1 MARESVLDYFW
12 QEFAA
17 IEWATD
23 MALGDLFD
31 VSLWTHKLCAS
42 LCDLHMISQAPRISE
57 YDMNTVA
64 ANILGYVFNIYRCKM
79 DQLNINLEIDQHW
92 VNYETQRD
100 SEILKSIKRLQEIL
114 IANKIMINE
123 ESNRLRQP
131 YTLCRY
137 RADIQSD
144 QDLGYELS
152 CVLQFIAIKTQL
164 TLRQLAF
171 LRLKIINPTLF
182 ERQRVEK
189 IGLFKPADS
198 SASSSE
204 TELEP
209 PAKKPKNKKS
219 MVMKSVSW
227 RHKTYLL

>member
-1 MARESVLDYFW
+1 VGINFIFSENGGESVLDYFW

-23 MALGDLFD
+23 MTLGDMFD
-31 VSLWTHKLCAS
+31 VSLWTHKLCGS
-42 LCDLHMISQAPRISE
+42 LCDLFLTSQSSRPSQ
-57 YDMNTVA
+57 YDLNTVA

-100 SEILKSIKRLQEIL
+100 TEILKHIKRLQEIL
-114 IANKIMINE
+114 IANKIMLNE
-123 ESNRLRQP
+123 GSDRLQRP

-152 CVLQFIAIKTQL
+152 CILQFIAIKTQL

-171 LRLKIINPTLF
+171 LRLKIINPILY

-209 PAKKPKNKKS
+209 PAKKTKN
-219 MVMKSVSW
+219 
-227 RHKTYLL
+227 

>member
-1 MARESVLDYFW
+1 MGIKILYFQKMARESVLDNFW

-17 IEWATD
+17 IEWASD
-23 MALGDLFD
+23 MSLGDLFD

-42 LCDLHMISQAPRISE
+42 LCDLHMISQAPRISQ
-57 YDMNTVA
+57 YDLNTVG
-64 ANILGYVFNIYRCKM
+64 ANILGFVFNIYRCKM
-79 DQLNINLEIDQHW
+79 DQLNLTLEIDDHW
-92 VNYETQRD
+92 VNFETQRD

-114 IANKIMINE
+114 IANKIMSNE
-123 ESNRLRQP
+123 GSDRLRQS

-189 IGLFKPADS
+189 IGLFKPTDS
-198 SASSSE
+198 PTSSPE
-204 TELEP
+204 TEIELP
-209 PAKKPKNKKS
+209 SKKAKK
-219 MVMKSVSW
+219 
-227 RHKTYLL
+227 

>member
-1 MARESVLDYFW
+1 MGINFIFSENGGESVLDYFW

-23 MALGDLFD
+23 MTLGDMFD
-31 VSLWTHKLCAS
+31 VSLWTHKLCGS
-42 LCDLHMISQAPRISE
+42 LCDLFLTSQSSRPSQ
-57 YDMNTVA
+57 YDLNTVA

-100 SEILKSIKRLQEIL
+100 TEILKHIKRLQEIL
-114 IANKIMINE
+114 IANKIMLNE
-123 ESNRLRQP
+123 GSDRLQRP

-152 CVLQFIAIKTQL
+152 CILQFIAIKTQL

-171 LRLKIINPTLF
+171 LRLKIINPILY

-209 PAKKPKNKKS
+209 PAKKTKN
-219 MVMKSVSW
+219 
-227 RHKTYLL
+227 

>member
-1 MARESVLDYFW
+1 MEGESVLDYFW

-23 MALGDLFD
+23 MTLGDMFD
-31 VSLWTHKLCAS
+31 VSLWTHKLCGS
-42 LCDLHMISQAPRISE
+42 LCDLFLTSQSSRPSQ
-57 YDMNTVA
+57 YDLNTVA

-100 SEILKSIKRLQEIL
+100 TEILKHIKKLQEIL
-114 IANKIMINE
+114 IANKIMLNE
-123 ESNRLRQP
+123 GSDRLQRP

-152 CVLQFIAIKTQL
+152 CILQFIAIKTQL
-164 TLRQLAF
+164 ALRQLAF
-171 LRLKIINPTLF
+171 LRLKIINPILY
-182 ERQRVEK
+182 ERQRTEK

-209 PAKKPKNKKS
+209 PAKKPKN
-219 MVMKSVSW
+219 
-227 RHKTYLL
+227 